1 MKKVQDHYFKKAKKE
16 GYPARSVYKLEEA
29 QKKYRFLKRGDRVLD
44 LGCQPG
50 SWSLYLAKTVGP
62 GGLVVGVD
70 LQTGKGLQVP
80 GGAVIR
86 VLAAD
91 IMVAETVAAVRQA
104 CQNYAAV
111 VSDMAPRTTGNKW
124 ADQQHSLDLARRALE
139 LALELL
145 QPGGA
150 FYCKVFEGEDFR
162 EFVEEVRK
170 SFALVKIVKPMSS
183 RKESREVFV
192 LGQDFRGAAGPS
204 LPVGDGV
211 APVAGKE

>member
-16 GYPARSVYKLEEA
+16 GYPARSIYKLEEA
-29 QKKYRFLKRGDRVLD
+29 QKKHNFLKKGDRVLD

-62 GGLVVGVD
+62 SGLVVGVD
-70 LQTGKGLQVP
+70 LQAGKGLSAP
-80 GGAVIR
+80 GGAPIS

-91 IMVAETVAAVRQA
+91 IMTEGTVAEVRRA
-104 CQNYAAV
+104 CQNYSAV

-139 LALELL
+139 LAGFLL

-162 EFVEEVRK
+162 EYVEEVRK
-170 SFALVKIVKPMSS
+170 FFARVKIVKPMSS

-192 LGQDFRGAAGPS
+192 LGLDFRGRPM
-204 LPVGDGV
+204 
-211 APVAGKE
+211 APEERNSVDIT